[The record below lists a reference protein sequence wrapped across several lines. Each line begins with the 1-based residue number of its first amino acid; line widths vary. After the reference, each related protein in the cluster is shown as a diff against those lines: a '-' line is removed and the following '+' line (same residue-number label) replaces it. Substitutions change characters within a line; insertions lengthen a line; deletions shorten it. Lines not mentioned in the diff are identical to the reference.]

1 LICWLDYLPLVCWRA
16 SNDNSFV
23 IIVISMM
30 NRENNLSNIINTVT
44 SWFKNEFFTI
54 FKKKKKIDLIFT
66 YQHRRHMTTTWY
78 GWMNFPAILKIY
90 LLAQMWTAS
99 TKCFTHLKAII
110 IVVVGTLQI
119 PNQYKQNGK
128 SSTLAF
134 FFFFPSQIENSN
146 FGIFFWLIDWSIN

>member
-1 LICWLDYLPLVCWRA
+1 MIDLLIRLPLVCWRA

-54 FKKKKKIDLIFT
+54 FKKKKKLFT

-90 LLAQMWTAS
+90 LLAQMWPAS
-99 TKCFTHLKAII
+99 TKCPTHLKAII

-119 PNQYKQNGK
+119 LNQYKQNGK
-128 SSTLAF
+128 SSTLGSF
-134 FFFFPSQIENSN
+134 FD
-146 FGIFFWLIDWSIN
+146 WLIDWSIN